1 MEFAYAVVEPI
12 ELLAVQLVNNPTNIS
27 RMLILRGMTI
37 NNLTLVIPLNILVS
51 GTGYAPQQHPDAGY
65 PTQQQQPGAGYPSQ
79 QPEAGY
85 PPQQQLVIPLNNN
98 LALVIPLNNNLALVI
113 PHNNNLALVI
123 PLNNN
128 LVLVILPNN
137 NLVLVILPRS
147 CNLVLLIHLNNS
159 LALVILPLNNNIKVI
174 RLPTLEQKM
183 RHLLPTIFQSKCL
196 KTLGLSLTFNF
207 EITN

>member
-1 MEFAYAVVEPI
+1 MFKDE
-12 ELLAVQLVNNPTNIS
+12 VNKTNKQ
-27 RMLILRGMTI
+27 T
-37 NNLTLVIPLNILVS
+37 
-51 GTGYAPQQHPDAGY
+51 
-65 PTQQQQPGAGYPSQ
+65 
-79 QPEAGY
+79 
-85 PPQQQLVIPLNNN
+85 N
-98 LALVIPLNNNLALVI
+98 LALVSP
-113 PHNNNLALVI
+113 PPPP

-183 RHLLPTIFQSKCL
+183 RHLLPTVPMTTTNNQLSIQML
-196 KTLGLSLTFNF
+196 KKALDLSLNFNF